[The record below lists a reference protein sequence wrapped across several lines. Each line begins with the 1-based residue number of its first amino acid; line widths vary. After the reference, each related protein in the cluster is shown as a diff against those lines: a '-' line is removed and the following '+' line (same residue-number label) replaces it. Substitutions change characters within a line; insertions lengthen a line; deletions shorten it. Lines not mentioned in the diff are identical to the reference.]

1 MADSLSCDPE
11 ANAEFGPV
19 LVVLALIDIQS
30 ALIVRVFKIDFH
42 FWDASCSNLP
52 PISKFHAADTSP
64 SLLNMLPRCQAQGV
78 TQDLIDAQ
86 LTIFKGEIADIY
98 AIKDTLTNPDAITGT
113 VTLVSQIISGVGG
126 TPQMQMTLRR
136 PVTIDNPELCATAT
150 QNIIKALQEIYK
162 AQPSTALHKPSIT
175 VISTTGVSDVKEDVP
190 FAFRILYHVVLA
202 DPHKDKKEMERL
214 VTENTGKRRS
224 IPRFGHCSTQYLDGN
239 QAVKGG
245 QGWEK
250 LRVGRENEPAAGYT
264 VHRADVGQWIV
275 EQVVKTGGEV
285 LFEERITLTN

>member
-1 MADSLSCDPE
+1 MADSLSCDPD

-64 SLLNMLPRCQAQGV
+64 SRRSQGV

-86 LTIFKGEIADIY
+86 LTIFKSEIADIY
-98 AIKDTLTNPDAITGT
+98 AIKDTLTNPDATTGT
-113 VTLVSQIISGVGG
+113 VTLASQIISGVGG

-150 QNIIKALQEIYK
+150 KNIIKALQEIYN
-162 AQPSTALHKPSIT
+162 AQPSTALNKPS
-175 VISTTGVSDVKEDVP
+175 SLLFLPQVS
-190 FAFRILYHVVLA
+190 RTILYHVVLA
-202 DPHKDKKEMERL
+202 DPHNDKKETERL
-214 VTENTGKRRS
+214 ITENAGNGGAFRGSVIVRPSHLTGDQS
-224 IPRFGHCSTQYLDGN
+224 
-239 QAVKGG
+239 VKGG
-245 QGWEK
+245 QG
-250 LRVGRENEPAAGYT
+250 
-264 VHRADVGQWIV
+264 ADVGQWIF
-275 EQVVKTGGEV
+275 EQVVKTGGKV
-285 LFEERITLTN
+285 RFGERITLTN

>member
-1 MADSLSCDPE
+1 MQDSPFEDVPE
-11 ANAEFGPV
+11 LKDVGRHSRPHNA
-19 LVVLALIDIQS
+19 Q
-30 ALIVRVFKIDFH
+30 H
-42 FWDASCSNLP
+42 
-52 PISKFHAADTSP
+52 
-64 SLLNMLPRCQAQGV
+64 
-78 TQDLIDAQ
+78 
-86 LTIFKGEIADIY
+86 TIFKGEIADIY
-98 AIKDTLTNPDAITGT
+98 AIKDTLTNPDATTGT
-113 VTLVSQIISGVGG
+113 VTSQTISGVGG

-150 QNIIKALQEIYK
+150 QNIIKAVQEIYK

-214 VTENTGKRRS
+214 
-224 IPRFGHCSTQYLDGN
+224 
-239 QAVKGG
+239 AVKGG

-264 VHRADVGQWIV
+264 IHRADVGQWIF

-285 LFEERITLTN
+285 RFGERITLTN

>member
-1 MADSLSCDPE
+1 MADSLSCDPD

-30 ALIVRVFKIDFH
+30 VLIVRVFKIDFH

-52 PISKFHAADTSP
+52 PISKFHAADASP
-64 SLLNMLPRCQAQGV
+64 SH
-78 TQDLIDAQ
+78 AQ

-98 AIKDTLTNPDAITGT
+98 AIKDTLTNPDATTGT
-113 VTLVSQIISGVGG
+113 VTLASQIISGVGG

-150 QNIIKALQEIYK
+150 KNIIKALQEIYK

-202 DPHKDKKEMERL
+202 DPHNDKKEMERL
-214 VTENTGKRRS
+214 ITENAGRRRS
-224 IPRFGHCSTQYLDGN
+224 IPRFGHCSTLYLDGN

-250 LRVGRENEPAAGYT
+250 LRVGRENEPAVGYT